1 MAIPLSVPF
10 PPTNQTNS
18 GLSLSMPP
26 YSTPLVNQNTGMM
39 NVTWQLWFQVLFNRI
54 GGLSAPPINLLPNES
69 TVISNQYIP
78 TTQTVMYTSPG
89 AVSTI
94 IDSFQIQNKSN
105 SDARVSC
112 WIVPPGGSAQ
122 SSGPGSN
129 IAINNILIS
138 ANTTQSFP
146 NQNGTIIPGGGTLVF
161 LAPIANAFQPFILGR
176 QATI

>member
-1 MAIPLSVPF
+1 MSL
-10 PPTNQTNS
+10 PPAASLPPANQTNS

-54 GGLSAPPINLLPNES
+54 GGLSAPPLNLLPTES
-69 TVISNQYIP
+69 SLISNQYIP
-78 TTQTVMYTSPG
+78 AAQTIMYTSPG
-89 AVSTI
+89 ALSTI

-105 SDARVSC
+105 ASARVSC
-112 WIVPPGGSAQ
+112 WIVPPGGTAQ

-129 IAINNILIS
+129 IVVNNILIQ

-146 NQNGTIIPGGGTLVF
+146 SQSGTIMPGGGTLIF
-161 LAPIANAFQPFILGR
+161 LASIASALQPVILGR
-176 QATI
+176 TT